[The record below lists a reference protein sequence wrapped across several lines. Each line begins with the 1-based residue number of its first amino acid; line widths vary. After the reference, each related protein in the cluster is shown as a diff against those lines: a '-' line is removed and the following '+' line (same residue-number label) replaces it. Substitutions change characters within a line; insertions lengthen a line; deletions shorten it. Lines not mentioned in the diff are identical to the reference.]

1 MTPDHVKV
9 ALEAAQLL
17 LALAGWIV
25 ALYIARS
32 RATRHSIT
40 GLDRR
45 IDGVEERVTRAEKD
59 LEHAPT
65 RRDIEKLYET
75 INPIDRQLSGL
86 ISTVGAMQ
94 GTLES
99 VGRGVQ
105 MVQDYL
111 LNRTQND
118 RSGDR

>member
-1 MTPDHVKV
+1 MSADQIKV
-9 ALEAAQLL
+9 FLEAAQLV
-17 LALAGWIV
+17 LALAGWIMAWYV
-25 ALYIARS
+25 ARS

-45 IDGVEERVTRAEKD
+45 IDDVEERVTRTEKD

-65 RRDIEKLYET
+65 REDIAKLYET
-75 INPIDRQLSGL
+75 INPIDRQLAGL
-86 ISTVGAMQ
+86 LATVGAMQ

-111 LNRTQND
+111 LNRSNRAPD
-118 RSGDR
+118 GGR